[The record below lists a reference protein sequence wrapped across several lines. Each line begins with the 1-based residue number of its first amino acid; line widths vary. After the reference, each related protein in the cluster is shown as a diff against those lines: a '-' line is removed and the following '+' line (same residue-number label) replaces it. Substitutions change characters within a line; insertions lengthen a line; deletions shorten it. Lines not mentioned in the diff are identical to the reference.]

1 MKVERK
7 LNYFADKVFMNGE
20 MGKEIRLFD
29 MLELII
35 QKHSKALNDSLRFYN
50 KYYDDAA
57 KTKRHCTR
65 SPRDS
70 VLWPRMLW

>member
-1 MKVERK
+1 MKLLLRFKRYSSSGYQQKMKVERK

-35 QKHSKALNDSLRFYN
+35 KNTAR
-50 KYYDDAA
+50 
-57 KTKRHCTR
+57 R
-65 SPRDS
+65 
-70 VLWPRMLW
+70 